1 MVPVRVLR
9 PLRGRD
15 PYSGPSPCLQRG
27 GRPDPFR
34 RRFPAGGLPGRRHL
48 ERPPGL
54 DARVLLR
61 RRALTL
67 RGPPPGGPR
76 RAAPPP
82 PPLPGAK
89 TPTLSP
95 RQQPPPGFLC

>member
-34 RRFPAGGLPGRRHL
+34 RRFPAGGLPGRGHL

-61 RRALTL
+61 RRGSLF
-67 RGPPPGGPR
+67 RGAQRGGPRPRPPPGPTPAGAITPILGPPNP
-76 RAAPPP
+76 AP
-82 PPLPGAK
+82 
-89 TPTLSP
+89 TVI
-95 RQQPPPGFLC
+95 